1 MTLGIL
7 QHLLTVIIGEKKMYF
22 MHENMDVECRKCI
35 ASVKKKNFVFHLLS
49 AHIKVEYAL

>member
-1 MTLGIL
+1 
-7 QHLLTVIIGEKKMYF
+7 MYF

-35 ASVKKKNFVFHLLS
+35 ASVKKKKNSVFHLLS